1 MPPKFAQPREWTSEE
16 LRLQR
21 DQAELLFTERRR
33 DEGPRAYAGVYRELE
48 PQIRAAFELTDDL
61 RSVSADALLADPL
74 LWQVLRYC
82 CAPPISEED
91 LWTMVGRKFKR
102 VTEPVADDTATAIQP
117 LLDPIRFPWVAATRS
132 PTRTERNAAILATT
146 AMYASVVTGTR
157 RRGDVSAR
165 QEAAVGAVLTA
176 TGFDF
181 DESRGRLDV
190 LDALPRGAFSRERKV
205 AGAKCDV
212 PVRLRDGRLLA
223 IECKVSNGP
232 KNSWKRLNRE
242 VGGKAER
249 WRAAF
254 GTQVVTAA
262 VLAGVFDLSCLVAAQ
277 ADEAVAVFWEHDL
290 GPLVQFVEAAT

>member
-1 MPPKFAQPREWTSEE
+1 
-16 LRLQR
+16 
-21 DQAELLFTERRR
+21 LFTDQRR
-33 DEGPRAYAGVYRELE
+33 DEGPRAYATVYYELE
-48 PQIRAAFELTDDL
+48 PRIRASFEATDDL
-61 RSVSADALLADPL
+61 RSVTGEALLQDPL

-91 LWTMVGRKFKR
+91 LWTMVGRKFRR
-102 VTEPVADDTATAIQP
+102 VPPEIADATAEAVQP
-117 LLDPIRFPWVAATRS
+117 LFDPIRFPWLEQDRY
-132 PTRTERNAAILATT
+132 PTDTERDASLLATT
-146 AMYASVVTGTR
+146 AMYASVMTGTR

-165 QEAAVGAVLTA
+165 QEAAVAAILTSS
-176 TGFDF
+176 GFDF
-181 DESRGRLDV
+181 DAGRAAISV
-190 LDALPRGAFSRERKV
+190 LDALERGSFSRERKV

-249 WRAAF
+249 WHGAF

-262 VLAGVFDLSCLVAAQ
+262 VLAGVFDLSCLIAGQNDEGVAL
-277 ADEAVAVFWEHDL
+277 FWEHDL
-290 GPLVQFVEAAT
+290 SALVYFVDEAV

>member
-1 MPPKFAQPREWTSEE
+1 VPSGFAAPRRWTPAE
-16 LRLQR
+16 LQAQR
-21 DQAELLFTERRR
+21 DHAEALFTERRR
-33 DEGPRAYAGVYRELE
+33 DEGPRAYAAVYRELE
-48 PQIRAAFELTDDL
+48 PQIRHAFALTEDL
-61 RSVSADALLADPL
+61 RTINADALTSEPL

-102 VTEPVADDTATAIQP
+102 VTPVIADDTAAALEP
-117 LLDPIRFPWVAATRS
+117 LLDPIRFPWIAAKRK
-132 PTRTERNAAILATT
+132 PTNVERDAALLATT
-146 AMYASVVTGTR
+146 AMYASVMTGTR

-165 QEAAVGAVLTA
+165 QEAAVAAVLTS
-176 TGFDF
+176 TGFVF
-181 DESRGRLDV
+181 DESRRDVNV
-190 LDALPRGAFSRERKV
+190 LDSLERGTFSRERKV

-223 IECKVSNGP
+223 VECKVSNGP

-249 WRAAF
+249 WRGAF

-262 VLAGVFDLSCLVAAQ
+262 VLAGVFDVSCLVAAQ
-277 ADEAVAVFWEHDL
+277 GDEAVALFWEHDL
-290 GPLVQFVEAAT
+290 GPFVHFVGEAV

>member
-1 MPPKFAQPREWTSEE
+1 MATRFVQPRRWTPDE
-16 LRLQR
+16 LRAQR
-21 DQAELLFTERRR
+21 DQAECLFTERRR
-33 DEGPRAYAGVYRELE
+33 DEGPRAYATVYHELE
-48 PQIRAAFELTDDL
+48 PQIRAAFAATDDL
-61 RSVSADALLADPL
+61 RAISAEALLADPF

-102 VTEPVADDTATAIQP
+102 VTPPVAEDTAAALQP
-117 LLDPIRFPWVAATRS
+117 LLDPIRFPWLAAGRD
-132 PTRTERNAAILATT
+132 PTAIERNAAVLATT
-146 AMYASVVTGTR
+146 VMYASVVTGTR

-165 QEAAVGAVLTA
+165 QEAAVAAVLTA
-176 TGFDF
+176 TDFHF
-181 DESRGRLDV
+181 DESRRAIDV
-190 LDALPRGAFSRERKV
+190 LDALERGWFSRERKV

-223 IECKVSNGP
+223 LECKVSNGP

-249 WRAAF
+249 WRGTF

-262 VLAGVFDLSCLVAAQ
+262 VLAGVFDLSCLVAGQ
-277 ADEAVAVFWEHDL
+277 NDEGVALFWEHDL
-290 GPLVQFVEAAT
+290 SPLVQFVDQAA

>member
-1 MPPKFAQPREWTSEE
+1 MPSRFVPPRRWTREE
-16 LRLQR
+16 LQAQR
-21 DQAELLFTERRR
+21 DQAEALFTELRR
-33 DEGPRAYAGVYRELE
+33 DEGPRAYAAVYRELE
-48 PQIRAAFELTDDL
+48 PQIQAAFALTDDL
-61 RSVSADALLADPL
+61 RAITADPLTSEPL

-102 VTEPVADDTATAIQP
+102 VTATVADETAAALEP
-117 LLDPIRFPWVAATRS
+117 LLDPIRFPWLPSKRK
-132 PTRTERNAAILATT
+132 PTRVERSAALLATT
-146 AMYASVVTGTR
+146 AMYASVMTGTR

-165 QEAAVGAVLTA
+165 QEAAVASILTS
-176 TGFDF
+176 TGFVF
-181 DESRGRLDV
+181 DESRGDVNV
-190 LDALPRGAFSRERKV
+190 LDALDRGAFSRERKV

-223 IECKVSNGP
+223 VECKVSNGP

-249 WRAAF
+249 WRGSF

-262 VLAGVFDLSCLVAAQ
+262 VLAGVFDVSCLVAAQ
-277 ADEAVAVFWEHDL
+277 ADEGVALFWEHDL
-290 GPLVQFVEAAT
+290 GPLVHFIDEAV